1 MRLESQD
8 FDNKLKSA
16 TANLQHMER
25 EVRRTGATFEYA
37 DKEELEFL
45 QSLGQMETKALDAK
59 GKIKELSNSYKELAM
74 LYERMTDA
82 EKASKPGQAL
92 AASLN
97 QIKTRLEETKQ
108 SFANVSSQIGEGG
121 SGGLIGAFDQ
131 LAGKIG
137 LPTQL
142 LGTMGLAIGAVTA
155 AIKVSKDAFMASES
169 NIDDW
174 GRTVESAKGVYEGFL
189 TAINTGDISGFLSR
203 IREIISAS
211 SDAYDALDRL
221 GTQKA
226 INNAAY
232 QQQNVENER
241 NRAMLR
247 TGRYIAPNDGRAA
260 TMAEGAILTDAQKKQ
275 IAADLQ
281 NGLKNL
287 NQIVRDEIDQTTK
300 SINELYTKQAKELG
314 MSEEEFR
321 KGTASMA
328 EFDKRLEGYAKY
340 LAYNDETKKLRLSL
354 QGEAGLKATDEQL
367 ARLNQKNPYT
377 EYKAW
382 GVFKDDGDLF
392 AQINQLIN
400 QRASLQ
406 QQNYGQMAQAYRS
419 INTATGVSARGGVG
433 GGESI
438 PATEGSI
445 KAQEE
450 EVARLTDLWKNA
462 TAELRDGYKVQ
473 LDEAKKVLDQMTKGT
488 ANVPTEPQELNPSM
502 PGRDMTAFEK
512 LQQQVS
518 ARLAD
523 SIQAVDMSSL
533 TNLMSV
539 AIQHGIDDLN
549 PDFEQLQYK
558 IGEGLDISDETWQ
571 ELVDTINEK
580 LAEMQLDPIQLDVQ
594 TGELK
599 KASKIVKSNA
609 QESADAWQAAAAAL
623 SNAGSA
629 LEAMEDPAAKVTGI
643 VMQAVANVALGFAQ
657 AAASPATG
665 AAGVF
670 GWIAAATAGLATMVA
685 TIATIKSVTKGY
697 AEGGIIGGNS
707 YSGDNMRGVL
717 PNGDMIGLNSG
728 EVVLNAAQQST
739 LAGKLNGAAA
749 QTVYVEG
756 MVSGKNL
763 ILAIQNEQSQ
773 SGVPAARIL
782 AAH

>member
-1 MRLESQD
+1 MADSVVRLVVDSKEYDSKIQR
-8 FDNKLKSA
+8 A
-16 TANLQHMER
+16 TQGLIQYEKKCR
-25 EVRRTGATFEYA
+25 EVGGTLEFVE
-37 DKEELEFL
+37 KEELDFVKA
-45 QSLGQMETKALDAK
+45 LGQMETVSSNATQKIGELKKAFT
-59 GKIKELSNSYKELAM
+59 ELSVQYKNL
-74 LYERMTDA
+74 TDA
-82 EKASKPGQAL
+82 EKQSPYGKAL
-92 AASLN
+92 AGSL
-97 QIKTRLEETKQ
+97 
-108 SFANVSSQIGEGG
+108 
-121 SGGLIGAFDQ
+121 DQ
-131 LAGKIG
+131 LKGRIKGLEGDLRSAQGELTSMSGVFEQFAGKIG

-142 LGTMGLAIGAVTA
+142 LGTMGIAIGAVTT

-169 NIDDW
+169 NIDEW
-174 GRTVESAKGVYEGFL
+174 GRTVESAKGLYEGFL

-211 SDAYDALDRL
+211 TDAYNALDRL

-300 SINELYTKQAKELG
+300 AINKLYTKQAKVLG

-340 LAYNDETKKLRLSL
+340 LEIEGKKKAVSAKASGGMNLTS
-354 QGEAGLKATDEQL
+354 EESAILKQA
-367 ARLNQKNPYT
+367 NPY
-377 EYKAW
+377 ESYKAW

-406 QQNYGQMAQAYRS
+406 SQNYGQMAQAYRS
-419 INTATGVSARGGVG
+419 INTATGVSARGG
-433 GGESI
+433 GGEEQAI
-438 PATEGSI
+438 TEGSI
-445 KAQEE
+445 KAQEA

-488 ANVPTEPQELNPSM
+488 ANVPTEPKELNPDM

-523 SIQAVDMSSL
+523 SIQAVDMNSL

-539 AIQHGIDDLN
+539 AIQHGIDSLN
-549 PDFEQLQYK
+549 PNFENLMQQMRD
-558 IGEGLDISDETWQ
+558 GLNIPDDAWKALE
-571 ELVDTINEK
+571 EEINAQ
-580 LAEMQLDPIQLDVQ
+580 LAEMNIAPITIDVK
-594 TGELK
+594 TGNVTSTVETATK
-599 KASKIVKSNA
+599 D
-609 QESADAWQAAAAAL
+609 ADKMRAAFSAAASAVATVGGAL
-623 SNAGSA
+623 QQI
-629 LEAMEDPAAKVTGI
+629 EDPAAKVAGI
-643 VMQAVANVALGFAQ
+643 IATAIAQIALTFA
-657 AAASPATG
+657 SSLKGSVGPWD
-665 AAGVF
+665 
-670 GWIAAATAGLATMVA
+670 WIAAATAGLATMIS
-685 TIATIKSVTKGY
+685 TITAIKSVTSAGKF
-697 AEGGIIGGNS
+697 AEGGVVGGNS
-707 YSGDNMRGVL
+707 YSGDRLMAYV
-717 PNGDMIGLNSG
+717 NSG
-728 EVVLNAAQQST
+728 ETILTPQQADRAVAGIQGAQAAGGQMSQPYLTGDVILLGVNNYLGRSGQGEIVT
-739 LAGKLNGAAA
+739 TSMLRRAG
-749 QTVYVEG
+749 V
-756 MVSGKNL
+756 NL
-763 ILAIQNEQSQ
+763 
-773 SGVPAARIL
+773 
-782 AAH
+782 